1 MKLNVCSCAKDEKMV
16 LNQVQDQTTIKIVET
31 FQGGYKL
38 TCDQLVD
45 MYPTQN

>member
-1 MKLNVCSCAKDEKMV
+1 MFMCKRRKDGFKSGSR
-16 LNQVQDQTTIKIVET
+16 LDYYKNSRNIL
-31 FQGGYKL
+31 GGYKL